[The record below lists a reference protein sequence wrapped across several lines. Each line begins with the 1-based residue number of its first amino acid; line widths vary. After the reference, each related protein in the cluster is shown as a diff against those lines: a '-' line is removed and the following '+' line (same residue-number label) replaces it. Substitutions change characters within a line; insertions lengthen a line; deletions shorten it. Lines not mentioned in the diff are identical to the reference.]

1 MELWVTE
8 WLTNVVVQLLSH
20 IWLFATPG
28 LQHIRL
34 PCLSLSPKVCS
45 NSCPLSQWYN
55 ANISSSVTP
64 VSSCLQSF
72 PASGSFPMSQLF
84 ASGGQNIGASTSA
97 SVLPVNIQ
105 GWFLVSPSH
114 KLGSLEFRLQFHKHC
129 WPSPCYCSAAFT
141 WWSKVPALML
151 VPWQHP
157 SFQGHK
163 HEKSLVFHRNCLHN
177 ICLCLIGQKV
187 IIGSQR
193 KVREPGKYSLLKA
206 ARYTG
211 VLLFYKSRIDVGQQL
226 AVLIKIT

>member
-1 MELWVTE
+1 MF
-8 WLTNVVVQLLSH
+8 LTSSHVVVQLLSH

-97 SVLPVNIQ
+97 SIFPMNIQ
-105 GWFLVSPSH
+105 GWFPLGVTGLICCCPWDSQESLPAPQFKSINSLV
-114 KLGSLEFRLQFHKHC
+114 LSLVYG
-129 WPSPCYCSAAFT
+129 PAFT
-141 WWSKVPALML
+141 SV
-151 VPWQHP
+151 HDY
-157 SFQGHK
+157 
-163 HEKSLVFHRNCLHN
+163 
-177 ICLCLIGQKV
+177 
-187 IIGSQR
+187 
-193 KVREPGKYSLLKA
+193 GKWC
-206 ARYTG
+206 
-211 VLLFYKSRIDVGQQL
+211 LLFIYCLDLS
-226 AVLIKIT
+226 